1 MAPQYLVTRP
11 LMPPLESV
19 LPALAE
25 MWDDQWLTNGG
36 AFHTELEQRLAEW
49 LGVPHVALFA
59 NGTLALA
66 GALRVALGPA
76 APGDEVIT
84 TPYTFVATAQA
95 IELAGYTPRFVDVAA
110 DSPNLDPDRVR
121 AETGPRT
128 RGVMPVHCYGIA
140 ADTRAFERYSAETG
154 VPVVY
159 DAAHAFGAR
168 HDGRPLPAH
177 GRLAALSFHATKIFH
192 TAEGG
197 GVVAHTAEDHAALTR
212 LRNFGITGQGITVD
226 WGLNAKMSELS
237 AALGLQVLPLV
248 AEEIARRGEIVRRY
262 VAGLEGL
269 PGIHVLG
276 PVEDPGHNHA
286 YLPVLLDSDA
296 PLSRDGLHDA
306 LAESGIRTRRY
317 FHPLL
322 TEMPYFVARGHGG
335 AFPHAERLSRRILC
349 LPLYGRLTD
358 RDVQTIVGAVRDA
371 MTRSAPPAPVIAE
384 KAPAPG

>member
-11 LMPPLESV
+11 LMPPLENV
-19 LPALAE
+19 LPALAD

-36 AFHTELEQRLAEW
+36 EFHAELERRLAAW
-49 LGVPHVALFA
+49 LGVPHIALFA

-95 IELAGYTPRFVDVAA
+95 IELAGYTPRFVDIAPG
-110 DSPNLDPDRVR
+110 SPNLDPAAVS
-121 AETGPRT
+121 AATGPRT

-140 ADTRAFERYSAETG
+140 ADTRAFERYSARTG

-168 HDGRPLPAH
+168 HDGAPLPAH

-197 GVVAHTAEDHAALTR
+197 GVVAHTADDYAALAR

-226 WGLNAKMSELS
+226 WGMNAKMSELS

-248 AEEIARRGEIVRRY
+248 ADEISRRGTIARGY
-262 VAGLEGL
+262 AAGLADL
-269 PGIHVLG
+269 PGIRVLG
-276 PVEDPGHNHA
+276 PIDDPGHNHA
-286 YLPVLLDSDA
+286 YLPVVLDDAA
-296 PLSRDGLHDA
+296 PLARDELHDA
-306 LAESGIRTRRY
+306 LAEHGIRTRRY

-322 TEMPYFVARGHGG
+322 TEMPYFLERGHGG
-335 AFPHAERLSRRILC
+335 AFPHAERLSRSILC

-358 RDVQTIVGAVRDA
+358 HDVQTIVAAVRA
-371 MTRSAPPAPVIAE
+371 AVA
-384 KAPAPG
+384 APAPALQETETAAAAL